1 MKKQPQSAES
11 FFDMRAKP
19 SILAAKH
26 GRQLQRIKESAF
38 LMGVRCGA
46 KVSAELMKS
55 GWTDVE
61 KLEAEVFRRVQSG
74 RRKPHASQ
82 A

>member
-1 MKKQPQSAES
+1 MP
-11 FFDMRAKP
+11 AKP

-26 GRQLQRIKESAF
+26 DRQLQQTKESAF

-55 GWTDVE
+55 GWTDLE
-61 KLEAEVFRRVQSG
+61 KLEAEVLRRVQSE
-74 RRKPHASQ
+74 RRN
-82 A
+82 